1 MILSVS
7 RRTDIPACYPDWFM
21 RRLREGYAMVRSPFN
36 LRQVSRVS
44 LSREAVDCIVFWTK
58 NPAPLLPHLPEI
70 ARMGYPC
77 LFQVTL
83 NAYGTDV
90 ERALP
95 PLHARV
101 EAMRTLAGLLGPE
114 RVTWRY
120 DPILLSADCTVD
132 WHVRQ
137 FAALAQ
143 ALEGCTERCV
153 ISFLDVYDKI
163 RRRLREQGLR
173 APEEAEV
180 RQIARALAQAAASHG
195 MAIQTCAEH
204 YDLSDLGVEHGAC
217 IDGQVISRILGKPL
231 KLRRDAGQRSTCGCV
246 ASVDVGAYNTCGNG
260 CVYCYANFSPE
271 TTARQ
276 MAAHCPDSPLLT
288 GQIGPEDRVT
298 ERAMPTCLA
307 DEEQLSLL

>member
-7 RRTDIPACYPDWFM
+7 RRTDIPACYPEWFM
-21 RRLREGYAMVRSPFN
+21 RRLREGFAMVRSPFN
-36 LRQVSRVS
+36 MRQVSRVS
-44 LSREAVDCIVFWTK
+44 LTREAVDCIVFWTK
-58 NPAPLLPHLPEI
+58 NPAPMLPYLPEI

-83 NAYGTDV
+83 NAYGPDV

-101 EAMRTLAGLLGPE
+101 ETVRTLAGLLGPE

-120 DPILLSADCTVD
+120 DPILLSADYTAD

-137 FAALAQ
+137 FAALAR
-143 ALEGCTERCV
+143 ALEGCTDRCV

-163 RRRLREQGLR
+163 RRRLREQGLH
-173 APEEAEV
+173 APGEEEV
-180 RQIARALAQAAASHG
+180 RQIARALAQEAASHG
-195 MAIQTCAEH
+195 MTIQTCAEH

-217 IDGQVISRILGKPL
+217 IDGQVISRIVGKPIKAL
-231 KLRRDAGQRSTCGCV
+231 RDAGQRSACGCI
-246 ASVDVGAYNTCGNG
+246 ASVDIGAYNTCGNG
-260 CVYCYANFSPE
+260 CVYCYANFSPDM
-271 TTARQ
+271 TARQ

-288 GQIGPEDRVT
+288 GQIGPEDRAT

-307 DEEQLSLL
+307 AEEQLSLL

>member
-58 NPAPLLPHLPEI
+58 NPAPMLPHLPEI

-83 NAYGTDV
+83 NPYGTDV

-101 EAMRTLAGLLGPE
+101 EAMRTLAGFLGPE

-204 YDLSDLGVEHGAC
+204 YDLSDLGVEHGTC

-231 KLRRDAGQRSTCGCV
+231 KLRRDAGQRSACGCV

-288 GQIGPEDRVT
+288 GQIVPEDRVT

>member
-21 RRLREGYAMVRSPFN
+21 HRLREGYAMVRSPFN

-58 NPAPLLPHLPEI
+58 NPAPMLPHLPEI

-83 NAYGTDV
+83 NPYGTDV

-143 ALEGCTERCV
+143 VLEGCTERCV

-180 RQIARALAQAAASHG
+180 RQIASALAQAAASHG
-195 MAIQTCAEH
+195 MKIQTCAEH

-231 KLRRDAGQRSTCGCV
+231 KLRRDAGQRSACGCV
-246 ASVDVGAYNTCGNG
+246 ASVDVGTYNTCGNG

-288 GQIGPEDRVT
+288 GQIGLEDRVT

>member
-58 NPAPLLPHLPEI
+58 NPAPMLPHLPEI

-83 NAYGTDV
+83 NPYGTDV

-101 EAMRTLAGLLGPE
+101 EAMRTLAGFLGSE

-173 APEEAEV
+173 APEEVEV

-195 MAIQTCAEH
+195 MKIQTCAEH

-231 KLRRDAGQRSTCGCV
+231 KLRRDAGQRSACGCV
-246 ASVDVGAYNTCGNG
+246 ASVDIGAYNTCGNG

-288 GQIGPEDRVT
+288 GQIGLEDRVK